1 MHPNNSTAFHAC
13 IQKNIAAEPLFHS
26 FHAFHGQARTY
37 VMREINKRHTFN
49 YLAHVKNNRVHRGI
63 SGIKGLEACFKKTS
77 GGMPWN
83 SQESQP
89 MSKNLRAEMPTVAA
103 WIDELR
109 EAFGVDQINQSIKA
123 GINGQPTFY
132 ASENGHEIGTA
143 SRHAPERTVSLSD
156 IDTKPFN
163 ATAAHSASRARGN

>member
-1 MHPNNSTAFHAC
+1 MAWN
-13 IQKNIAAEPLFHS
+13 L
-26 FHAFHGQARTY
+26 
-37 VMREINKRHTFN
+37 
-49 YLAHVKNNRVHRGI
+49 
-63 SGIKGLEACFKKTS
+63 KKATK
-77 GGMPWN
+77 
-83 SQESQP
+83 
-89 MSKNLRAEMPTVAA
+89 MSKNLRAEMPTVTA

-109 EAFGVDQINQSIKA
+109 EAFGVDQINRCIKA

-143 SRHAPERTVSLSD
+143 SRHAPERTISLSD